1 MNSTAKR
8 HVEVF
13 TAGCPACDDTVALV
27 SQLACPS
34 CEVEVLDMHQP
45 DGAARA
51 SGYGIRRVPSVVID
65 GKLAACCS
73 GQGPDKATLQAAG
86 LGQS

>member
-1 MNSTAKR
+1 MTSTAKR

-27 SQLACPS
+27 NQLACPS
-34 CEVEVLDMHQP
+34 CEIEVLDMHHP

-51 SGYGIRRVPSVVID
+51 SGYGIRSVPSVVVD
-65 GKLAACCS
+65 GKLADCCS
-73 GQGPDKATLQAAG
+73 GQGPDKSTLQSAG